1 MDDIR
6 VERLALRLSGL
17 TEAEGRHL
25 AMLITQGL
33 AAATLEPDGGGSGGG
48 GAQKA
53 IKVDMTASP
62 KSDLSPLSDRI
73 VAEVLRQ
80 LARSP

>member
-6 VERLALRLSGL
+6 VERLALQLSGL
-17 TEAEGRHL
+17 TEEHGRHL

-33 AAATLEPDGGGSGGG
+33 AAVAVEPGGGVT
-48 GAQKA
+48 QTA
-53 IKVDMTASP
+53 IKVDMRASP
-62 KSDLSPLSDRI
+62 GSDLSSLSDRI

-80 LARSP
+80 LERAP